1 MERKKVSQPDAA
13 RAIAFMRLLHAFQS
27 VERIA
32 YSADISRREN
42 DVEHSYFLAMLCWY
56 LHDSLQL
63 EYSLEKIFRY
73 ALAHDLSEV
82 YAGDT
87 YFLDAE
93 AQKTKREREEK
104 AVVRIQS
111 EFPEFKDLYTTIET
125 YERREDPEAIFVYA
139 VDKVLPFLI
148 NYMQDGAMWKKMG
161 VARDD
166 DYTIKREKI
175 GDQKE
180 ARALLEQIIALIG
193 DDWKKYFV
201 A

>member
-1 MERKKVSQPDAA
+1 MNQPDAA
-13 RAIAFMRLLHAFQS
+13 RAMKFVRLLHALQS

-32 YSADISRREN
+32 YSADVSRREN

-56 LHDSLQL
+56 LRDALKL
-63 EYSLEKIFRY
+63 DYSLEKIFRY
-73 ALAHDLSEV
+73 ALAHDVSEV

-93 AQKTKREREEK
+93 AQKTKKEREEK
-104 AVVRIQS
+104 ACMRIAN
-111 EFPEFKDLYTTIET
+111 EFPEFEDLHATIEA

-148 NYMQDGAMWKKMG
+148 NYMQSGAMWKKMG
-161 VARDD
+161 VAHHD

-180 ARALLEQIIALIG
+180 ARTLLEQIIALIG
-193 DDWKKYFV
+193 DDWKTYFV